1 MSEQISEHNNIFSA
15 RLLKEGK
22 GWRLGFDP
30 GREIYRGLVGGENWA
45 LELTEAEFQDFCRLL
60 SQLKTTIAVIATE
73 LMEEEKI
80 TCEAESELLW
90 LEAEGYPQA
99 FSLRLILLQ
108 ERCGEGGWSAIAV
121 TELIQALEAFTNG

>member
-1 MSEQISEHNNIFSA
+1 MTEHNSIFSA

-80 TCEAESELLW
+80 TLARGRRLSPGFFITLNAFARTLW
-90 LEAEGYPQA
+90 
-99 FSLRLILLQ
+99 
-108 ERCGEGGWSAIAV
+108 
-121 TELIQALEAFTNG
+121 

>member
-1 MSEQISEHNNIFSA
+1 MTEHNSIFSA

-90 LEAEGYPQA
+90 LEVEGYPQA
-99 FSLRLILLQ
+99 FSLRLMLLQ
-108 ERCGEGGWSAIAV
+108 GRCGEGGWSAIAV
-121 TELIQALEAFTNG
+121 TELLQTLEAFTHG